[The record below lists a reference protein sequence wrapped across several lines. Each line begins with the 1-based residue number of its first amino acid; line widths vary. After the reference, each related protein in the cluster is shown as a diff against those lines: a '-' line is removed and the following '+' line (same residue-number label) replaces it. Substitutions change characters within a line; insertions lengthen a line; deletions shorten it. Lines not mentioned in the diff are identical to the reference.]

1 MLDVPGPL
9 QLATD
14 FYLLPMVKVQG
25 CFLASCSAWRPISI
39 FLISDQEISRFC
51 CRRVCSTV
59 ISR

>member
-25 CFLASCSAWRPISI
+25 CFLASCSAWRPIYPPD
-39 FLISDQEISRFC
+39 ISSGD
-51 CRRVCSTV
+51 TPP
-59 ISR
+59 